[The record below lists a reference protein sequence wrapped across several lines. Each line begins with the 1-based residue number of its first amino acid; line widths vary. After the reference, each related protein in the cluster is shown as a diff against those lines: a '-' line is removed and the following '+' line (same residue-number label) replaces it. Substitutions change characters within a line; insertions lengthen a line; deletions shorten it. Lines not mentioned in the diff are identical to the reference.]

1 MFFST
6 LESPCYALS
15 LHVLSTSEYP
25 CPVRY
30 FTVHLLILSSTIHIL
45 VLSST
50 LLYNVHLL
58 VPFSIIQIYIFL
70 SCPLQCISLSCHLLY
85 GSQFKIPFTFT
96 ENLIRPPSFLYYKD
110 ILTTESTCPL
120 QQILFILYSI
130 ISLSQDIQTT
140 KSTCSTQQIIFVLYS
155 IIALD
160 ILTKEPA
167 CPSPQILHVL
177 YSWSPGY
184 SNYRIS
190 LSLSTDLICPLLHN
204 IFVPRI
210 FYLPVLHYR

>member
-130 ISLSQDIQTT
+130 ISLS
-140 KSTCSTQQIIFVLYS
+140 
-155 IIALD
+155 
-160 ILTKEPA
+160 
-167 CPSPQILHVL
+167 
-177 YSWSPGY
+177 PGY
-184 SNYRIS
+184 SIC
-190 LSLSTDLICPLLHN
+190 LSFTTDSIRPLLLN
-204 IFVPRI
+204 ILVPRI
-210 FYLPVLHYR
+210 FYLPVLHYRSYSSFTP